1 MIQARNGIKIG
12 LPIAVAVLLWST
24 LFMVPLAFSQE
35 ERSGDV
41 EVDRERQ
48 VRQRTRASVEV
59 DSDYTFR
66 LNGHGVAVNS
76 GDEAY
81 RSRIG
86 LAGMIQPSIDA
97 VDADN
102 TEITITRGALW
113 ISSEDGR
120 MIFNIDPESCTAK
133 AGEGDLSIECEMTDG
148 EENSYKLA
156 IRGTQLGHTSRRVV
170 FLLQG
175 TLTGETNDRS
185 FDLTYIA
192 TVWRA

>member
-1 MIQARNGIKIG
+1 MA
-12 LPIAVAVLLWST
+12 
-24 LFMVPLAFSQE
+24 PLAFSQE
-35 ERSGDV
+35 ERDADV
-41 EVDRERQ
+41 ERYQERQ
-48 VRQRTRASVEV
+48 VRHRARAFVEV
-59 DSDYTFR
+59 DSEYTFR

-76 GDEAY
+76 EDEAY

-102 TEITITRGALW
+102 TEITIKRGALW

-170 FLLQG
+170 FLLEG

-185 FDLTYIA
+185 FALTYIA

>member
-1 MIQARNGIKIG
+1 MA
-12 LPIAVAVLLWST
+12 
-24 LFMVPLAFSQE
+24 PLAFSQE
-35 ERSGDV
+35 ERNAEV

-48 VRQRTRASVEV
+48 VRHRARAFVEV
-59 DSDYTFR
+59 DSEYTFR

-76 GDEAY
+76 EDEAY

-97 VDADN
+97 VDADS
-102 TEITITRGALW
+102 TEITIKRGALW

-120 MIFNIDPESCTAK
+120 TIFNIDPESCTVE
-133 AGEGDLSIECEMTDG
+133 AGDGDLSIECEMTDG
-148 EENSYKLA
+148 DENSYKLA
-156 IRGTQLGHTSRRVV
+156 IQGTQLGQTSRRVV

-175 TLTGETNDRS
+175 TLTGESNDRS